1 MASILLDQH
10 IASIDKKIK
19 TIHINSWAGINHY
32 VNGNYVKH
40 ETYISP
46 DLKPIIKEGLIN
58 HYKVRG
64 FTVIELNDAGQYGSA
79 LEYIGLVII
88 INSTKED
95 ATTTAVSDNVKLRED
110 ATTTAVSDNVKL
122 REDATTTAVSD
133 NVKLRE
139 DVIND
144 IMLADSTKAND
155 ATIDILAM
163 KRIKLY
169 RANIDINSAK
179 VKYTE
184 TKLAKEKATS
194 DLLEF
199 SGKLIC
205 QQDVL
210 SNATDAYITALREYR
225 DAIGE
230 YYNTEQANAL
240 SIKADIAKNSLVY
253 KKN

>member
-88 INSTKED
+88 INSTK
-95 ATTTAVSDNVKLRED
+95 ED